1 VEEEL
6 MTYGRFSMAVLAVG
20 ALVAAAGAQGAV
32 LCKKNKTAAV
42 FVRDGCGRK
51 ETQINLTDFLSGSG
65 GGGGGGAE
73 PEIDRS
79 GSRLHVRYFV
89 GADGSREFI
98 GFLDTQRN
106 EHCAFTWVGYRA
118 EDGTTRCLPQ
128 ESLASLSESYFADS
142 SCTQPL
148 PLALWSPETNCP
160 GPAYIQKLVLDQC
173 PMLVRLY
180 EVGLEFAGSAY
191 TIIGSL
197 GCRAA
202 TPPSGYVI
210 YTVGAEVPASAFVAA
225 SEQVE

>member
-1 VEEEL
+1 
-6 MTYGRFSMAVLAVG
+6 MKYKRSSIAVLAVG
-20 ALVAAAGAQGAV
+20 ALVVAPGAQGAV

-42 FVRDGCGRK
+42 FVRDACGKK

-65 GGGGGGAE
+65 GGGGGSVE

-128 ESLASLSESYFADS
+128 ENLASLSESYFADS

-148 PLALWSPETNCP
+148 PLALWSPGTNCP
-160 GPAYIQKLVLDQC
+160 GPAYIQKPISNQC
-173 PMLVRLY
+173 PVLVHLY
-180 EVGLEFAGSAY
+180 EVGPEFTGSVYA
-191 TIIGSL
+191 IIGSL

-202 TPPSGYVI
+202 TLPTGYTI
-210 YTVGAEVPASAFVAA
+210 YTVGNEVPASAFVAA

>member
-1 VEEEL
+1 
-6 MTYGRFSMAVLAVG
+6 MKYKRCSIAVLAVG
-20 ALVAAAGAQGAV
+20 ALVVGPGAQGAV

-42 FVRDGCGRK
+42 FVRDACGKK

-65 GGGGGGAE
+65 GGGGGSVE

-106 EHCAFTWVGYRA
+106 EHCSFTWADDRA
-118 EDGTTRCLPQ
+118 ADGATRCLPQ
-128 ESLASLSESYFADS
+128 DHVAYLNDSYFVDA
-142 SCTQPL
+142 SCTQGL
-148 PLALWSPETNCP
+148 PLAFWSGGTGCP
-160 GPAYIQKLVLDQC
+160 PPAYIAKRTSNQC
-173 PMLVRLY
+173 PTLIRVY
-180 EVGLEFAGSAY
+180 QVGPEFTGNPYS
-191 TIIGSL
+191 IIGSL

-202 TPPSGYVI
+202 TLPTGYTI
-210 YTVGAEVPASAFVAA
+210 YTVGNEVPASAFVAA